1 MWIQRSDSHLERRNN
16 ETDEISRPA
25 RKRGMCSLFRR
36 RITPPFQARWQQSKS
51 RLRAWEALNQWSN
64 VFGEK
69 FWHKARFEK
78 RRNALCIS
86 SPRTAASGQKTRRST
101 SACAPV
107 VPLYKKD
114 GRPLVPSQQ
123 APGLIGRSHAGGA
136 QVVLTAGVKRD
147 IYCNHR
153 LLPKRRQIQTK
164 SAQPST
170 QPHGY
175 TPPMRDTRSTPVTAW
190 VQGSARQI

>member
-1 MWIQRSDSHLERRNN
+1 MAQRNREAARYNADLLAVGEFIIEIASKIKVLCLICCRR
-16 ETDEISRPA
+16 THVQRLLVRFVPHSIPQTRA
-25 RKRGMCSLFRR
+25 RYPVRNCKLFCRR
-36 RITPPFQARWQQSKS
+36 
-51 RLRAWEALNQWSN
+51 
-64 VFGEK
+64 
-69 FWHKARFEK
+69 
-78 RRNALCIS
+78 
-86 SPRTAASGQKTRRST
+86 TRRST

-107 VPLYKKD
+107 VPLCKKD

>member
-1 MWIQRSDSHLERRNN
+1 MSS
-16 ETDEISRPA
+16 A
-25 RKRGMCSLFRR
+25 SLFDLCPIAYHKHAPAIHHGFVNNSAGVPGEAHRR
-36 RITPPFQARWQQSKS
+36 ARRCTQ
-51 RLRAWEALNQWSN
+51 
-64 VFGEK
+64 
-69 FWHKARFEK
+69 
-78 RRNALCIS
+78 
-86 SPRTAASGQKTRRST
+86 QKTRRST